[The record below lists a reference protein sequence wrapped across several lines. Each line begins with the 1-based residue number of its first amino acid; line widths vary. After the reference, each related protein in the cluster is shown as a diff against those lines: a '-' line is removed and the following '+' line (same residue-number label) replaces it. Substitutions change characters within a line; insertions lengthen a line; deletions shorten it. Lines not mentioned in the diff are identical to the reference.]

1 METVMTISLNEAKLE
16 MTLLNSNVS
25 DLDRIDVFTRLTNA
39 DLPSEIIFRLEEL
52 WEQTKVV
59 GGRIINIG
67 KIIINELLN
76 FIEANPH
83 LAIGVALGAAIGA
96 LVSLIPYL
104 GPMLAPLTMLLGA
117 AFGGVVGSRLDR
129 DKRPVHWVE
138 DISQELIM
146 LARKFFELFA
156 AIFTALKDDFNNSVS
171 A

>member
-1 METVMTISLNEAKLE
+1 MTISRNEAKLE

-25 DLDRIDVFTRLTNA
+25 DLDRIDVFTRFTNV

-52 WEQTKVV
+52 WEKTKVV
-59 GGRIINIG
+59 GGKIIHIG

-76 FIEANPH
+76 FIEKNQN

-104 GPMLAPLTMLLGA
+104 GPMLAPFTILLGA
-117 AFGGVVGSRLDR
+117 IFGGVVGSRLDR
-129 DKRPVHWVE
+129 DKKAVHWIE
-138 DISQELIM
+138 DISQEVIM
-146 LARKFFELFA
+146 LAKKFFEFFA
-156 AIFTALKDDFNNSVS
+156 AIFLALQDDFNKSTV